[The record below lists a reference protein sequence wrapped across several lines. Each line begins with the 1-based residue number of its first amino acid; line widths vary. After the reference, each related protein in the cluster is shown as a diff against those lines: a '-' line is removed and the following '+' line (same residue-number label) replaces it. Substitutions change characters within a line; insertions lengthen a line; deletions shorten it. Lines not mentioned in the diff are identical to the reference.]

1 MEEIE
6 VPTEHL
12 HEAIN
17 EKAKEEKGRWVT
29 LVALSTAFIAVLAAI
44 AGLLGGHEANESML
58 DQIKASDQ
66 WAFYQSKGVKSEIT
80 SSTLQILAAIPN
92 KTESAKLESKLNRY
106 EKEKDD
112 IKVKAENFEKSSE
125 VHLNKHLPLSKA
137 VTIFQIA
144 IALSAISIITQKKF
158 LWYIALFLMLGGSY
172 FLSLGIL

>member
-17 EKAKEEKGRWVT
+17 ESAREEKARWVT

-66 WAFYQSKGVKSEIT
+66 WAFYQSKGIKSEIAA
-80 SSTLQILAAIPN
+80 STLQILAALP
-92 KTESAKLESKLNRY
+92 SKNAGNNLKSSLNRF
-106 EKEKDD
+106 EKEKAE
-112 IKVKAENFEKSSE
+112 IKAEAENFEKSSKA
-125 VHLNKHLPLSKA
+125 HLNKHMPLSKA

-144 IALSAISIITQKKF
+144 IALSAISIITQKRF
-158 LWYIALFLMLGGSY
+158 LWYIALILMLGGSY
-172 FLSLGIL
+172 FLILGIL